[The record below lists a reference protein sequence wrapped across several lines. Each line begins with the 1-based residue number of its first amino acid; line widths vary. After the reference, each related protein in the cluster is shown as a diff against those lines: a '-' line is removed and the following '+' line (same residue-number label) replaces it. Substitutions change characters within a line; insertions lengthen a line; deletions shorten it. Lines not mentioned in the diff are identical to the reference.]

1 MVHTSFKSRLHPLFY
16 IVGILTLTT
25 VLSGLTLA
33 SSTVSADDV
42 VDDIVITVPI
52 SCTLSGTG
60 MDTHTATMRN
70 NTYQA
75 NIGTTTMKAFCN
87 DPNGFSI
94 YAIGY
99 TNDTYGETHLDSSV
113 DSSYDIATGT
123 ATSGNTSNWAMK
135 LNAPNSESISYP
147 LTLDNGFGSYSAVPA
162 TFTKVAHRDS
172 GTDTGAAAEGST
184 LTSTY
189 AAFINTSQPA
199 GTYTGKVK
207 YTLSHPVDQGPPT
220 PYTISYNQNATGTVT
235 NMPTPN
241 PLTDETHASTVSI
254 SSTVP
259 VRNGYAFKGWCTV
272 QVADDAACTGTTY
285 NPDGRGTDLNWT
297 INQGSTN
304 NNLTLHAM
312 WWKAA
317 MLDTGRTVNQKLK
330 RLAGNSSASPS
341 TQDNTITTLTRSN
354 TLPSGFTPLTNN
366 IISTSS
372 STIPIYAWFES
383 GTIYY
388 YSVAPIIVM
397 NRDSSNFFNKMRALS
412 DLSTVSSWNT
422 SSVTNMS
429 NMFYETGYNATTWS
443 IGGLSSWNT
452 SSVTSMS
459 SMFAYAGYN
468 ATTWSIGDI
477 SSWDTSSVKQISNI
491 FQSAGYRATVFTLNL
506 SSWDTSSVTSMS
518 YMFHYAGRNA
528 TTWSVGDLS
537 SWNTSSVTSMN
548 NMFTNAGSGATTW
561 SVGDLSSWNT
571 SSVTDMSSMF
581 DYAGRNAT
589 TWSVGDLSSWNTS
602 SVTNMY
608 RMFYYVG
615 YNATTWSIGDL
626 SNWDTSSVTNM
637 SSVFYYAGY
646 NATTWSVGDLSSW
659 NTSSV
664 TNMSS
669 MFYYAGYNA
678 TTWSVGDLSSWNTSS
693 VTNMSSM
700 FYYAG
705 YNATTWSIGDL
716 SDWDTSSVTNMSNMF
731 SVAGYNANSF
741 ALNLSSWNTSSVT
754 NMNGMFSSAGYRA
767 TTWSITIPKTN
778 NGTATGGIANTTT
791 NLYGNSTSVTATP
804 PSGRSFTL
812 AN

>member
-1 MVHTSFKSRLHPLFY
+1 MVHTCFKSRLHPLFY

-33 SSTVSADDV
+33 SSHVSADDV

-113 DSSYDIATGT
+113 DSSYDIVTGT

-147 LTLDNGFGSYSAVPA
+147 LTLDNGFGAYSQVPA

-172 GTDTGAAAEGST
+172 GTDVGASAEGST

-207 YTLSHPVDQGPPT
+207 YALSHPVDQGPPT

-259 VRNGYAFKGWCTV
+259 ARNGYAFKGWCTV

-304 NNLTLHAM
+304 NNLALYAM

-317 MLDTGRTVNQKLK
+317 MLDTGSTVNQKLK
-330 RLAGNSSASPS
+330 RLAGNSSAYYG
-341 TQDNTITTLTRSN
+341 TQDSTITALIRSN

-372 STIPIYAWFES
+372 STIPIYAWFDS

-388 YSVAPIIVM
+388 YSDAPMILM
-397 NRDSSNFFNKMRALS
+397 NQDSSYFLYNMRALS
-412 DLSTVSSWNT
+412 DLATISSWNTTRVTNMSSMFAFTGYNATTFSLDLSSWDT
-422 SSVTNMS
+422 SSVTNMASMFWDAGYNATTFTLDLSSWDTSNVGDMS
-429 NMFYETGYNATTWS
+429 NMFYEAGYRTTTWYISGLSSWDTSSVTDMHGMFSNAGYKATTWS
-443 IGGLSSWNT
+443 IGGLSSWDT
-452 SSVTSMS
+452 SSVTDMHDMFSFTGHSTTTWSIGDLSSWDTSNVTNMS
-459 SMFAYAGYN
+459 SMFRAAGYS
-468 ATTWSIGDI
+468 ATNWSIGDI
-477 SSWDTSSVKQISNI
+477 SSWNTSNVTNMYRMFQEAGYNASTFTLDLSALDTSSVMNMSYMFYSTGQNAS
-491 FQSAGYRATVFTLNL
+491 SFTLNL
-506 SSWDTSSVTSMS
+506 SFWDTSSVTDMTCIFSYAGYSATAWSIGGISSWDTSSVTNM
-518 YMFHYAGRNA
+518 YHMFSSAGYNA
-528 TTWSVGDLS
+528 TI
-537 SWNTSSVTSMN
+537 
-548 NMFTNAGSGATTW
+548 FT
-561 SVGDLSSWNT
+561 L
-571 SSVTDMSSMF
+571 
-581 DYAGRNAT
+581 
-589 TWSVGDLSSWNTS
+589 DLSSWNTS

-608 RMFYYVG
+608 QMFENTG
-615 YNATTWSIGDL
+615 YNATIFTLDL
-626 SNWDTSSVTNM
+626 S
-637 SSVFYYAGY
+637 Y
-646 NATTWSVGDLSSW
+646 W
-659 NTSSV
+659 NTSNV
-664 TNMSS
+664 TMMTNM
-669 MFYYAGYNA
+669 FWHTGRN
-678 TTWSVGDLSSWNTSS
+678 
-693 VTNMSSM
+693 
-700 FYYAG
+700 
-705 YNATTWSIGDL
+705 
-716 SDWDTSSVTNMSNMF
+716 
-731 SVAGYNANSF
+731 
-741 ALNLSSWNTSSVT
+741 
-754 NMNGMFSSAGYRA
+754 A

-778 NGTATGGIANTTT
+778 NGTAAGGIANTT
-791 NLYGNSTSVTATP
+791 NKFYGNSTSASAIATP
-804 PSGRSFTL
+804 DSGRSFTL